1 MKPALIDEIDRTL
14 LAQLQ
19 RNADQSLLDLGEIVG
34 LSASA
39 VQRRIGRLKADGY
52 ITGIFAQLDQQRLG
66 LPVTIVTTVR
76 FVRDGTAYTRDL
88 LNKLRA
94 RPEVQLI
101 HYLAGQHDLVVLTV
115 VGDLADYSNGVLTDL
130 EGDDN
135 VSRIETNV
143 SLGEVKSTHELPV
156 KS

>member
-1 MKPALIDEIDRTL
+1 MNQIVIDEIDKSL

-19 RNADQSLLDLGEIVG
+19 QDADQSLLDLGETVG

-39 VQRRIGRLKADGY
+39 VQRRIGRLKTDGY

-76 FVRDGTAYTRDL
+76 FVRDGTTYTQEL
-88 LNKLRA
+88 LAKLSR

-101 HYLAGQHDLVVLTV
+101 HHLAGQHDLVVFTV
-115 VGDLADYSNGVLTDL
+115 VGDLADYSSGVLTDL
-130 EGDDN
+130 EEDDN
-135 VSRIETNV
+135 VGRIETNV

-156 KS
+156 